1 MNSLDVVHQLNY
13 SKIYNSEMQERILCA
28 QQRDYYYDQD
38 GAAIQYMLRKDLS
51 PFFDASD
58 LNQLNLLTV
67 DSFIYAFLEKLC
79 NVYDRPPV
87 FQFTDSVGR
96 AAKDRFAAL
105 MEEVRIHQVMQE
117 TFLRC
122 RLHNTVLATVKW
134 SKQLD
139 RLFIENGYNIGNAM
153 VVEHPE
159 YMYDAALVAYETLA
173 WDNKPR
179 WIVWDREHGEHYATD
194 GTPKW
199 DAQSRTVT
207 SEKIPIPPAGSTKAP
222 AIWPWV
228 AYHYKLQNDFW
239 GNGLDGLLQLARSI
253 NVLLTV
259 LNDDSIRETIRLLIL
274 SFAPA
279 GTQGEKGQLKSGLT
293 HPIYPESRVGNT
305 TPPAAQVV
313 SADLYTEQIIA
324 LIEKLTEI
332 ISSLHNIPNPL
343 KSQMTDNLAG
353 VTLRMKNEPLLQ
365 QWEKD
370 QGIMRPYDKELIRCI
385 VEVNNYYRPGK
396 RIDAAVID
404 ELTIVYSD
412 PSIVTD
418 EKSEL
423 EIEQLKWS
431 AGLSSPVAYLQSK
444 NPNMTS
450 QDAEDSIRQNLE
462 IYNELMGLKVQVMV
476 PGAEKNLD
484 GEEQERPEKEEENED
499 QDAD

>member
-1 MNSLDVVHQLNY
+1 MNSLYLVHQLNY
-13 SKIYNSEMQERILCA
+13 AKIYEQNDQDRIYNA
-28 QQRDYYYDQD
+28 QLRDYFYDQD
-38 GAAIQYMLRKDLS
+38 NSAIQARLRGDLD
-51 PFFDASD
+51 PFFDTAD
-58 LNQLNLLTV
+58 LGKLNLLTV
-67 DSFIYAFLEKLC
+67 DSFVYAFLEKLC
-79 NVYDRPPV
+79 NVYDRQPV
-87 FQFTDSVGR
+87 FQFADDVQQGI
-96 AAKDRFAAL
+96 KDRFSAL
-105 MEEVRIHQVMQE
+105 MNEVRIHQVMQE

-122 RLHNTVLATVKW
+122 RLHNTVLSTVKW
-134 SKQLD
+134 SKALD
-139 RLFIENGYNIGNAM
+139 RVFIESGYNVGNTF

-159 YMYDAALVAYETLA
+159 YMYDASLIAYETLT
-173 WDNKPR
+173 WDNKSR

-194 GTPKW
+194 GPPKW
-199 DAQSRTVT
+199 DDQSRTVV
-207 SEKIPIPPAGSTKAP
+207 SDKISIPGAFGIVAP
-222 AIWPWV
+222 PVWPWV
-228 AYHYKLQNDFW
+228 VYHYRLQNDFW
-239 GNGLDGLLQLARSI
+239 GNGLDGLVQLARSI

-274 SFAPA
+274 SFMPS
-279 GTQGEKGQLKSGLT
+279 GTTGEKGQLKSGLT

-305 TPPAAQVV
+305 TPPQAQVV
-313 SADLYTEQIIA
+313 SAELYTEQIVM

-332 ISSLHNIPNPL
+332 VSSLHNIPNPL

-476 PGAEKNLD
+476 PGAEKNLN

>member
-1 MNSLDVVHQLNY
+1 MSSLDVVHQLNY
-13 SKIYNSEMQERILCA
+13 SKIYNSDMQERILCA
-28 QQRDYYYDQD
+28 QQRDCYFDQD
-38 GAAIQYMLRKDLS
+38 NAAIQYMLRKDLS
-51 PFFDASD
+51 PFFDVSD
-58 LNQLNLLTV
+58 LNALNLLTV

-87 FQFTDSVGR
+87 FQFADGVNQT
-96 AAKDRFAAL
+96 AKDRFSAL

-139 RLFIENGYNIGNAM
+139 RLFVENGYNIGNTM

-159 YMYDAALVAYETLA
+159 YMYDASLVAYETLA

-179 WIVWDREHGEHYATD
+179 WIVWDRENGEHFATD
-194 GTPKW
+194 GAPKW

-207 SEKIPIPPAGSTKAP
+207 SDKIPIPPSSNVAAP
-222 AIWPWV
+222 KVWPWV

-305 TPPAAQVV
+305 TPPQAQVV

-343 KSQMTDNLAG
+343 KSQLTDNLAG

-370 QGIMRPYDKELIRCI
+370 QGVMRPYDKELVRRI
-385 VEVNNYYRPGK
+385 VEVNNFYRPNNK
-396 RIDAAVID
+396 IDAAALD
-404 ELTIVYSD
+404 EMTIVYSD

-418 EKSEL
+418 EKAEL
-423 EIEQLKWS
+423 EVEQIKWS
-431 AGLSSPVAYLQSK
+431 AGLSTPVAYMQSK
-444 NPNMTS
+444 NPNMTA
-450 QDAEDSIRQNLE
+450 QEAEQRITDNLE
-462 IYNELMGLKVQVMV
+462 LYNELMGMKVQVMV
-476 PGAEKNLD
+476 PGADNNLNGD
-484 GEEQERPEKEEENED
+484 REQDEETDED
-499 QDAD
+499 K